1 MFNSGL
7 NVHDHGLLELNWFT
21 IQPSLLVSFNQSSNR
36 ATPLPSPGYP
46 DTPKWVTA
54 EKDHV
59 TRISSRLSVVN
70 PILTM
75 Y

>member
-1 MFNSGL
+1 MCTTMVRL
-7 NVHDHGLLELNWFT
+7 NNQGI
-21 IQPSLLVSFNQSSNR
+21 IQPSLLVSYNQ
-36 ATPLPSPGYP
+36 PVIVPHPSLVLGSY
-46 DTPKWVTA
+46 DTTKKVTA

-59 TRISSRLSVVN
+59 TRISSGLSVVN

>member
-7 NVHDHGLLELNWFT
+7 NVHDHGPPELNWCI
-21 IQPSLLVSFNQSSNR
+21 IQPSILVFYNQSVIV
-36 ATPLPSPGYP
+36 PHPSLVQGTH
-46 DTPKWVTA
+46 DTSKLVTA

-59 TRISSRLSVVN
+59 TRISSGLSVVN
-70 PILTM
+70 PILTI